1 MTLCHLT
8 RPGEVPYLQA
18 LAWQKQRLE
27 QGIRDPYLP
36 DGLLLLTHPPVYTL
50 GQGGNWGYLKFDPAK
65 TGWEV
70 HRVERGGEVTYHGP
84 GQWVAYPILNLRR
97 HRCDLHWYLR
107 QLEKVV
113 IEMLRGFGI
122 PGERLPGLTG
132 VWVAG
137 QKVAAIGIRVRRW
150 WTYHGLA
157 VNVCPDLQAFEQIVP
172 CGIGDRPVGSLKN
185 FIPGI
190 TMGEVGDALL
200 ASFAQQFGWCYQEV
214 SLPVWL
220 QIDPHPE
227 TLPDLG

>member
-1 MTLCHLT
+1 MTLCHVT

-27 QGIRDPYLP
+27 RGMRDPQLP

-65 TGWEV
+65 AGWEV
-70 HRVERGGEVTYHGP
+70 HQVERGGEVTYHGP

-97 HRCDLHWYLR
+97 HCPDLHWYLR
-107 QLEKVV
+107 QLEEVV
-113 IEMLRGFGI
+113 IEMLKGFGI

-214 SLPVWL
+214 SLPLWL
-220 QIDPHPE
+220 QIDPEPE
-227 TLPDLG
+227 TMTDLG